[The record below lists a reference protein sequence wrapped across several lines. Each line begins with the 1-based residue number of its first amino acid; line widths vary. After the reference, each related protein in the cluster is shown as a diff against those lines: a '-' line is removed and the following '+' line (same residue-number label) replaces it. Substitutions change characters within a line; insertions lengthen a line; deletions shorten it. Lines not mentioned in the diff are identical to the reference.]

1 MSLNIKQ
8 TKFLERSEFIAGQLE
23 ALYGECFNLYEDF
36 QEDFQN
42 GQDNA
47 LNDAGVAADLALR
60 GYDYDDIAAFCN
72 QPCLNYA
79 NFFTNS
85 AVATREY
92 GKDIRKISKI

>member
-8 TKFLERSEFIAGQLE
+8 SNFLSSIEKVAGDLE

-47 LNDAGVAADLALR
+47 LNDAGVTDDLTLR
-60 GYDYDDIAAFCN
+60 GYDYNDIAAFCN
-72 QPCLNYA
+72 QACLA
-79 NFFTNS
+79 FTNYFTGS
-85 AVATREY
+85 AVTTREY
-92 GKDIRKISKI
+92 GKDIRKISN